1 MSINR
6 ETVHTKKEY
15 IRLLPRA
22 TEAEYERLKRSIKEE
37 GRLLLPVVL
46 NQDNVVLDGHHRLH
60 ACEELDIPAYYCRK
74 DFKGKPLEELMYVVS
89 VNLYRRNLNLFQR
102 VEVGVKVDEI
112 RRRIAQERQ
121 QASRFTSE
129 TGQDAVWR
137 RDHLYEGKDDGASD
151 INDPSGSREPD
162 RSDEVEHRV
171 SKEMA
176 DMVGVSRTTYDR
188 ARYILANA
196 PEETIEALRR
206 GDTDGDKP
214 LGIRSVYEQLR
225 HEKFQKSLKTESGYD
240 DTVPPPSKPKPEPI
254 PATPQP
260 LTRKPRT
267 GELLHLVNKDFRV
280 AEDKFVPPSSADLV
294 LAFKF
299 PDPIPEDELGK
310 IHEDLMSWASS
321 RLKEGGL
328 LAMHVEEELLPRVIS
343 SKPSSLQFCRII
355 VALQRTKTHAGGMII
370 SYMSLDN
377 EEGDFRR
384 REEWRP
390 FLVLVKGPK
399 DVQPLVSN
407 IMGLIF
413 TNGTREELIDSL
425 LLGLSQ
431 QNGVVVD
438 PFMNKGLVGKV
449 ALKVG
454 RKYIGIERD
463 SRLYLYA
470 LDQLQVASCSTNLRS
485 VTGGILAEV

>member
-1 MSINR
+1 MI
-6 ETVHTKKEY
+6 
-15 IRLLPRA
+15 PRA

-37 GRLLLPVVL
+37 GRLLVPVVL
-46 NQDNVVLDGHHRLH
+46 NQDNVVLDGHHRLR
-60 ACEELDIPAYYCRK
+60 ACEELDIPASRCRK

-102 VEVGVKVDEI
+102 VEVGVKVDEL
-112 RRRIAQERQ
+112 RRKIAQERQ

-137 RDHLYEGKDDGASD
+137 RDHPDEEGKDDGASGS
-151 INDPSGSREPD
+151 NDPSGSREPD

-176 DMVGVSRTTYDR
+176 DMVGVSRITYDR

-206 GDTDGDKP
+206 GDTEGDKP

-225 HEKFQKSLKTESGYD
+225 HEELQKSLKTESGYD
-240 DTVPPPSKPKPEPI
+240 DTVPPPPKPKAKPEPI

-260 LTRKPRT
+260 PTRKPRT

-280 AEDKFVPPSSADLV
+280 TEDRFVPPSSADLV

-299 PDPIPEDELGK
+299 PDPIPEDEPGK
-310 IHEDLMSWASS
+310 IHEDLMSWTSS

-328 LAMHVEEELLPRVIS
+328 LAMHVEEELLLRVIS

-355 VALQRTKTHAGGMII
+355 VALQRMKTHARGMII
-370 SYMSLDN
+370 SYISLDN

-399 DVQPLVSN
+399 GVQPLVSN

-413 TNGTREELIDSL
+413 TNGTREELVDSL

-431 QNGVVVD
+431 ENGVVVD
-438 PFMNKGLVGKV
+438 PFMNRGLVGKA

-454 RKYIGIERD
+454 RKYIGIERN

-470 LDQLQVASCSTNLRS
+470 LDQLQ
-485 VTGGILAEV
+485 GG